1 MMKERGGDRGQVNF
15 SPRAGRMTMV
25 RLPLN
30 GAERVGIMSQPEN
43 AGKKVN
49 LRGVIDDAVF
59 LVIFYIC
66 MKVLFNFFLTAR
78 GFPIEFVLTVISA
91 VIGLAAAFLCARS
104 GVRHNVMVLL
114 ALYAVLLCVG
124 CCVDYLAIHSEES
137 GILRYLPQLLSVL
150 FMLPGVIVL
159 GAARIW
165 MALRTWMAVR
175 RT

>member
-1 MMKERGGDRGQVNF
+1 
-15 SPRAGRMTMV
+15 
-25 RLPLN
+25 
-30 GAERVGIMSQPEN
+30 MSQPEN

-78 GFPIEFVLTVISA
+78 GFPIEFVLIVISA

-104 GVRHNVMVLL
+104 GVRHNVIVLL
-114 ALYAVLLCVG
+114 GLYAVLLCVG

-137 GILRYLPQLLSVL
+137 GILRYLPQLLSVSGHGWRSAGPETDRL
-150 FMLPGVIVL
+150 YKNPALGRFPGA
-159 GAARIW
+159 GFY
-165 MALRTWMAVR
+165 M
-175 RT
+175 

>member
-1 MMKERGGDRGQVNF
+1 
-15 SPRAGRMTMV
+15 
-25 RLPLN
+25 
-30 GAERVGIMSQPEN
+30 MSQPEH
-43 AGKKVN
+43 AGKKVS
-49 LRGVIDDAVF
+49 LRGVLDDALF

-66 MKVLFNFFLTAR
+66 MKVFFDFFLAYRETAK
-78 GFPIEFVLTVISA
+78 GFPVEFALTVISA

-104 GVRHNVMVLL
+104 GVRHNVIVLL

-159 GAARIW
+159 GAARVW
-165 MALRTWMAVR
+165 RAVR

>member
-1 MMKERGGDRGQVNF
+1 
-15 SPRAGRMTMV
+15 MV

-114 ALYAVLLCVG
+114 GLYAVLLCVG

-165 MALRTWMAVR
+165 MAVR